1 MSTHPVKNPHEDYAL
16 EQRLGILLRA
26 GVILSAAVTLLGGI
40 MYLAVHGTVPTSYH
54 IFAGE
59 PAGLRTVGGVL
70 AGVARGDSASIIQ
83 LGVLLLIATPVARV
97 FISVIGFA
105 RERDWM
111 YVACSLLVLALLV
124 YGLAH
129 GG

>member
-1 MSTHPVKNPHEDYAL
+1 MTHTPSNHAHEDYAL
-16 EQRLGILLRA
+16 EQRLGILLRG
-26 GVILSAAVTLLGGI
+26 GVILSAAVTLIGGI
-40 MYLAVHGTVPTSYH
+40 MYLAVHGSAPASYH
-54 IFAGE
+54 TFHGE
-59 PAGLRTVGGVL
+59 PEGLRTVGGVL

-111 YVACSLLVLALLV
+111 YVGCSLLVLGLLC
-124 YGLAH
+124 YSLAH

>member
-1 MSTHPVKNPHEDYAL
+1 MSNRPDGNAHEDFAL
-16 EQRLGILLRA
+16 EQRLGTLLRA
-26 GVILSAAVTLLGGI
+26 GVIVSASVTLLGGI
-40 MYLAVHGTVPTSYH
+40 MYLVAHAGAPASFH

-59 PAGLRTVGGVL
+59 PAGLRTVGGVVG
-70 AGVARGDSASIIQ
+70 GVLHGDSASIIQ

-111 YVACSLLVLALLV
+111 YVVCSLIVLALLC
-124 YGLAH
+124 YSLAH

>member
-1 MSTHPVKNPHEDYAL
+1 MSNSPAGHAHEDFAL
-16 EQRLGILLRA
+16 EQRLGTLLRA
-26 GVILSAAVTLLGGI
+26 GVILSACVTLVGGI
-40 MYLAVHGTVPTSYH
+40 MYLASHGMAPTSYH

-59 PAGLRTVGGVL
+59 PAGLRTVSGVI
-70 AGVARGDSASIIQ
+70 AGAARLDSASIIQ

-111 YVACSLLVLALLV
+111 YVGCSLIVLALLC
-124 YGLAH
+124 YGLIH

>member
-1 MSTHPVKNPHEDYAL
+1 MNNQPHKDYAL
-16 EQRLGILLRA
+16 EQRLGMLLRL
-26 GVILSAAVTLLGGI
+26 GVIISAAVTLIGGI
-40 MYLAVHGTVPTSYH
+40 MYLAAHGAAPASYH
-54 IFAGE
+54 VFIGE
-59 PAGLRTVGGVL
+59 PPRVRTVGGVF
-70 AGVARGDSASIIQ
+70 AGVARGDSASVIQ

-97 FISVIGFA
+97 FISVLGFA

-111 YVACSLLVLALLV
+111 YVGCSLLVLALLL

>member
-1 MSTHPVKNPHEDYAL
+1 MTNEPAGKNPEDFEL
-16 EQRLGILLRA
+16 EQRLGTLLRA

-40 MYLAVHGTVPTSYH
+40 LYLAVHGLEPTHYH
-54 IFAGE
+54 TFAGE
-59 PAGLRTVGGVL
+59 PASLRTVGGVI
-70 AGVARGDSASIIQ
+70 AGVLRADSAAIIQ

-111 YVACSLLVLALLV
+111 YVACSLIVLTLLC
-124 YGLAH
+124 YSLAH

>member
-1 MSTHPVKNPHEDYAL
+1 MSESPTTHAHEDFAL
-16 EQRLGILLRA
+16 EQRLGTLLRG
-26 GVILSAAVTLLGGI
+26 GVILSAAVTLIGGVL
-40 MYLAVHGTVPTSYH
+40 YLAAHGMAPASYH

-59 PAGLRTVGGVL
+59 PAGLRTVGGVF
-70 AGVARGDSASIIQ
+70 AGAARGDAASIIQ

-111 YVACSLLVLALLV
+111 YVACSLIVFGLLCFS
-124 YGLAH
+124 LIH

>member
-1 MSTHPVKNPHEDYAL
+1 MSTPPTSNPHEDYAL

-26 GVILSAAVTLLGGI
+26 GVILSAAVTLIGGI
-40 MYLAVHGTVPTSYH
+40 MYLAVHGTNPASFH

-59 PAGLRTVGGVL
+59 PSGLRTVGGVI
-70 AGVARGDSASIIQ
+70 AGVVRGDSASIIQ

>member
-1 MSTHPVKNPHEDYAL
+1 MTPPPVTNPHEDYAL
-16 EQRLGILLRA
+16 EQRLGTLLRG
-26 GVILSAAVTLLGGI
+26 GVILSAAVTLIGGI
-40 MYLAVHGTVPTSYH
+40 MYLAAHGSAPESYH

-59 PAGLRTVGGVL
+59 PHGLRTVGGVV

-105 RERDWM
+105 RERDWL
-111 YVACSLLVLALLV
+111 YVGCSLIVLGLLL
-124 YGLAH
+124 YSLAH

>member
-1 MSTHPVKNPHEDYAL
+1 MSTPPASNPHEDFEL

-26 GVILSAAVTLLGGI
+26 GVILSAAVTLIGGI
-40 MYLAVHGTVPTSYH
+40 MYLASHGGDPASYH
-54 IFAGE
+54 VFAGE
-59 PAGLRTVGGVL
+59 PAGLRTVGGVI

-111 YVACSLLVLALLV
+111 YVGCSLMVLALLV
-124 YGLAH
+124 YSLAH

>member
-1 MSTHPVKNPHEDYAL
+1 MNPHEDFAL
-16 EQRLGILLRA
+16 EQRLGLLLRG
-26 GVILSAAVTLLGGI
+26 GVILSAAVTLIGGI
-40 MYLAVHGTVPTSYH
+40 MYLVAHGSEPASYH
-54 IFAGE
+54 VFAGE
-59 PAGLRTVGGVL
+59 PAGLRTVGGVIS
-70 AGVARGDSASIIQ
+70 GVARGDSASIIQ

-111 YVACSLLVLALLV
+111 YVGCSLLVLALLL
-124 YGLAH
+124 YSLAH

>member
-1 MSTHPVKNPHEDYAL
+1 MSDAPVSNAHEDFAL

-26 GVILSAAVTLLGGI
+26 GVILSAAVTLVGGI
-40 MYLAVHGTVPTSYH
+40 MYLALHGAAPSSYH
-54 IFAGE
+54 VFAGE
-59 PAGLRTVGGVL
+59 PAALRTVGGVI

-97 FISVIGFA
+97 FMSVIGFA

-111 YVACSLLVLALLV
+111 YVVFSLIVLALLCW
-124 YGLAH
+124 GLVH

>member
-1 MSTHPVKNPHEDYAL
+1 MSDRRAGNAHEDYAL
-16 EQRLGILLRA
+16 EQRLGTLLRA
-26 GVILSAAVTLLGGI
+26 GVILSAAVTLIGGI
-40 MYLAVHGTVPTSYH
+40 MYLAVHGGAPASYH

-59 PAGLRTVGGVL
+59 PAPLRTVGGVI
-70 AGVARGDSASIIQ
+70 AGAARGDSASIIQ
-83 LGVLLLIATPVARV
+83 LGVLLLIATPVTRV

-111 YVACSLLVLALLV
+111 YVGCSLIVLSLLV

>member
-1 MSTHPVKNPHEDYAL
+1 MSDAPVTNPHEDFAL
-16 EQRLGILLRA
+16 EQRLGTLLRV
-26 GVILSAAVTLLGGI
+26 GVILSATVTLLGGI
-40 MYLAVHGTVPTSYH
+40 MYLAVHGMAPANYH
-54 IFAGE
+54 TFAGE
-59 PAGLRTVGGVL
+59 PAALRTVGGVF

-111 YVACSLLVLALLV
+111 YVAFSLIVLALLT
-124 YGLAH
+124 YSLAH

>member
-1 MSTHPVKNPHEDYAL
+1 MSNEPAGNTHEDYAL
-16 EQRLGILLRA
+16 EQRLGTLLRA
-26 GVILSAAVTLLGGI
+26 GVILSATVTLLGGI
-40 MYLAVHGTVPTSYH
+40 MYLATHGLAPTHYRT
-54 IFAGE
+54 FTGE
-59 PAGLRTVGGVL
+59 PAGLRTVGGVI
-70 AGVARGDSASIIQ
+70 AGVLRGDSASIIQ

-111 YVACSLLVLALLV
+111 YVACSLIVLALLC
-124 YGLAH
+124 YSLAH

>member
-1 MSTHPVKNPHEDYAL
+1 MSDQLGGRAHEDFEL
-16 EQRLGILLRA
+16 EQRLGTLLRA
-26 GVILSAAVTLLGGI
+26 GVVLSAVVTLLGGI
-40 MYLAVHGTVPTSYH
+40 MYLAAHGGASASYH
-54 IFAGE
+54 VFVGE
-59 PAGLRTVGGVL
+59 PAPLRTVGGVI
-70 AGVARGDSASIIQ
+70 AGVLRGDSAAIIQ

-111 YVACSLLVLALLV
+111 YVCCSLIVLALLC
-124 YGLAH
+124 YSLAH

>member
-1 MSTHPVKNPHEDYAL
+1 MSTGPTPNPHEDFAL
-16 EQRLGILLRA
+16 EQRLGSLLRA
-26 GVILSAAVTLLGGI
+26 GVILSATVTLIGGI
-40 MYLAVHGTVPTSYH
+40 MYLAVHGGAPAAYH
-54 IFAGE
+54 VFAGE
-59 PAGLRTVGGVL
+59 PAGLRTVGGVF

-124 YGLAH
+124 YSLAH

>member
-1 MSTHPVKNPHEDYAL
+1 MPDGNAHEDFAL
-16 EQRLGILLRA
+16 EQRLGTLLRA
-26 GVILSAAVTLLGGI
+26 GVIVSAAVTLLGGI
-40 MYLAVHGTVPTSYH
+40 MYLGVHGGAPASFH

-70 AGVARGDSASIIQ
+70 GGALHGDSASIIQ

-111 YVACSLLVLALLV
+111 YVGCSLIVLALLCFS
-124 YGLAH
+124 LAH

>member
-1 MSTHPVKNPHEDYAL
+1 MSDQPGGRAHEDFEL
-16 EQRLGILLRA
+16 EQRLGTLLRA
-26 GVILSAAVTLLGGI
+26 GVVLSAVVTLLGGI
-40 MYLAVHGTVPTSYH
+40 MYLAAHGGASASYH
-54 IFAGE
+54 VFVGE
-59 PAGLRTVGGVL
+59 PAPLRTVGGVI
-70 AGVARGDSASIIQ
+70 AGVLRGDSAAIIQ

-111 YVACSLLVLALLV
+111 YVCCSLIVLALLC
-124 YGLAH
+124 YSLAH